1 MSLDEFKLLLIL
13 LVVFCSCIRFLGRN
27 PILTLRAFSYFS
39 AMGFI
44 AQLALGREMNRYTP
58 NITIYISYVSLAV
71 IVAWG
76 TGFSLLWAFHSW
88 LDERFK
94 ISAGLGTYCVCGIP
108 MLIGLEIIGSNVIKM
123 KLYNFHQYAAL
134 IPSLHTMNAPIWLYI
149 YYIVT
154 AIVMFYIA
162 KALGLYAADW
172 KGSVVRNFPAIS
184 SSERVD

>member
-13 LVVFCSCIRFLGRN
+13 LIVFCVCILFFGRN
-27 PILTLRAFSYFS
+27 PILTLRAFFFFS
-39 AMGFI
+39 VMGFV
-44 AQLALGREMNRYTP
+44 AQLGLGREMNRYTP
-58 NITIYISYVSLAV
+58 NITLYISYVSVAV

-76 TGFSLLWAFHSW
+76 TGFCFLWAVHSW
-88 LDERFK
+88 LSERFK
-94 ISAGLGTYCVCGIP
+94 ISTGLGIYCICGIP

-123 KLYNFHQYAAL
+123 KLHNYHQYAAL
-134 IPSLHTMNAPIWLYI
+134 IPSLHTMNAPIWLYV

-154 AIVMFYIA
+154 AIIMFCIA

-172 KGSVVRNFPAIS
+172 KGRMFSNFWVIS